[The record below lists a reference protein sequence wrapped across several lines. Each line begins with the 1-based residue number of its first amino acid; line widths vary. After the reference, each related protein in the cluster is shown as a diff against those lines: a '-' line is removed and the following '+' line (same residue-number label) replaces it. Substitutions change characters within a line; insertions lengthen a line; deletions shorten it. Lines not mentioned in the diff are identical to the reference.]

1 MSQPVPATL
10 VDILRHIAREE
21 PLTGTVR
28 AFPGMTREDMGRLL
42 EAAAEHLT
50 ALPPESPPPPPP
62 PGVRRHRRP
71 PR

>member
-1 MSQPVPATL
+1 MSRPVPPTL

-50 ALPPESPPPPPP
+50 ALSLEPPPPPPP

>member
-1 MSQPVPATL
+1 MSQTVPPTL

-50 ALPPESPPPPPP
+50 ARFPESPPPPPP
-62 PGVRRHRRP
+62 PGARRPRRP

>member
-1 MSQPVPATL
+1 MSQTVPPTL
-10 VDILRHIAREE
+10 ADILRHIAREE

-50 ALPPESPPPPPP
+50 ARPTSPSPPPPP
-62 PGVRRHRRP
+62 GARRPRRP